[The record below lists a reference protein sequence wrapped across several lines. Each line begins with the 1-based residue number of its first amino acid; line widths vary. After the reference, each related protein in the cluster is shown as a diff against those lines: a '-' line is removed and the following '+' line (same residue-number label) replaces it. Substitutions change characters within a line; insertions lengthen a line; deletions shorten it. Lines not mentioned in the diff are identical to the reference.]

1 MIINRSLS
9 NSHAKTQSQKT
20 PTVHSGLSTMSHHLI
35 AKSGIGQPW
44 ILKKLKRLSKLFLSI
59 MIVPIL
65 LFLMMLLSGCT
76 TIQKEYVPVEYIA
89 IPAHLT
95 ADCLL
100 PYIPEQMTWG
110 ESLML
115 NISLLSV
122 IDQCNSDKKAI
133 REIEKARMS
142 PL

>member
-1 MIINRSLS
+1 ME
-9 NSHAKTQSQKT
+9 H
-20 PTVHSGLSTMSHHLI
+20 
-35 AKSGIGQPW
+35 
-44 ILKKLKRLSKLFLSI
+44 
-59 MIVPIL
+59 
-65 LFLMMLLSGCT
+65 
-76 TIQKEYVPVEYIA
+76 IA

-122 IDQCNSDKKAI
+122 IEQCNSDKKAI
-133 REIEKARMS
+133 RDIESARS
-142 PL
+142 SLNLH

>member
-1 MIINRSLS
+1 
-9 NSHAKTQSQKT
+9 
-20 PTVHSGLSTMSHHLI
+20 MSHHLI

-59 MIVPIL
+59 MIAPIL
-65 LFLMMLLSGCT
+65 LFLVTLLSGCT
-76 TIQKEYVPVEYIA
+76 TIQKEYVPVEHIA

-100 PYIPEQMTWG
+100 PHIPEEMTWG

-115 NISLLSV
+115 NILPCYRLLSNV
-122 IDQCNSDKKAI
+122 IQTRKQYVKLNNN
-133 REIEKARMS
+133 E
-142 PL
+142 PLSN

>member
-1 MIINRSLS
+1 
-9 NSHAKTQSQKT
+9 
-20 PTVHSGLSTMSHHLI
+20 MSHHLI

-59 MIVPIL
+59 MIAPIL
-65 LFLMMLLSGCT
+65 LFLVTLLSGCT
-76 TIQKEYVPVEYIA
+76 TIQKEYVPVKHIA

-122 IDQCNSDKKAI
+122 IEQCNSDKKAI
-133 REIEKARMS
+133 REIEQQRASK
-142 PL
+142 

>member
-1 MIINRSLS
+1 MI
-9 NSHAKTQSQKT
+9 A
-20 PTVHSGLSTMSHHLI
+20 
-35 AKSGIGQPW
+35 
-44 ILKKLKRLSKLFLSI
+44 
-59 MIVPIL
+59 PIL
-65 LFLMMLLSGCT
+65 LFLVTLLSGCT
-76 TIQKEYVPVEYIA
+76 TIQKEYVPVEHIA

-122 IDQCNSDKKAI
+122 IEQCNSDKKAI
-133 REIEKARMS
+133 RDIESARS
-142 PL
+142 SLNLH